1 MITMTKI
8 ERIFY
13 SFAALMLIAFS
24 PVSQAGNDRLL
35 MMRSAQSFP
44 ETMLALQRT
53 LGEYGYT
60 VSRVQRV
67 DIGLTSSGFET
78 DKYRIVFFGKPEEV
92 RQLSEKHPQLIPYLP
107 LKITLFAEQEETLLT
122 TFDPGLLTALA
133 ADEEFRSQ
141 TLRWRSD
148 IIAIFDELRE

>member
-1 MITMTKI
+1 MIILSRVFGT
-8 ERIFY
+8 
-13 SFAALMLIAFS
+13 FALLLVISLSAPL
-24 PVSQAGNDRLL
+24 QAGNDRLL
-35 MMRSAQSFP
+35 MMRSSQSFP

-60 VSRVQRV
+60 ISRVQRV

-122 TFDPGLLTALA
+122 TFDPGLLTALV

>member
-1 MITMTKI
+1 MNTLTRIT
-8 ERIFY
+8 
-13 SFAALMLIAFS
+13 AALMLIAS
-24 PVSQAGNDRLL
+24 SALHAGNDQLL

-44 ETMLALQRT
+44 ETMLALQKT

-67 DIGLTSSGFET
+67 DIGLTASGFAT

-92 RQLSEKHPQLIPYLP
+92 RRLTASHPQLIPYLP

-122 TFDPGLLTALA
+122 TFDPTLLTDLA

-141 TLRWRSD
+141 AMRRRSD
-148 IIAIFDELRE
+148 IISIFDELRE